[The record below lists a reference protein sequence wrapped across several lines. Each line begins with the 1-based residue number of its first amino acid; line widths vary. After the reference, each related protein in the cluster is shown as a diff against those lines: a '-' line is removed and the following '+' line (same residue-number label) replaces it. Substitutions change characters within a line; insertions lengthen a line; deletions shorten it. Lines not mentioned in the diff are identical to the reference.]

1 MRESGNKEPL
11 VSVIVP
17 IYNVV
22 DFINRG
28 IEFLFKQD
36 FTDFEVLLIDDG
48 STDGSGRICDFWAEK
63 KENIRVF
70 HKENEGAG
78 SARNVGILNAYGKY
92 LYFFDIDDEPDPE
105 LLSYNVRIMEE
116 KEVDYILFGFRVITP
131 SLNNLCDEI
140 RFDEKEICSNEDLRA
155 VYVDTFVLSRHGNGF
170 PWNKFYRRS
179 FLLKYN
185 LFFENQRIQQ
195 DEVFNLNLYFYLQK
209 AYISPKILYTYYI
222 YDKGNTRVRFIPDR
236 FDIYL
241 SVYDHFKSLKTYW
254 QLIDPRFDDYLYH
267 RFYYSVKQCLS
278 FNMFHQDC
286 TWTLEEKKK
295 ELYRIISNP
304 ITKEVFCYMKDHE
317 RFSLEGLLY
326 QSVYIS
332 GNLELLRVYISVL
345 SLLRRI
351 KNVIC

>member
-155 VYVDTFVLSRHGNGF
+155 VYVDTFVLS
-170 PWNKFYRRS
+170 
-179 FLLKYN
+179 
-185 LFFENQRIQQ
+185 
-195 DEVFNLNLYFYLQK
+195 
-209 AYISPKILYTYYI
+209 
-222 YDKGNTRVRFIPDR
+222 
-236 FDIYL
+236 
-241 SVYDHFKSLKTYW
+241 
-254 QLIDPRFDDYLYH
+254 
-267 RFYYSVKQCLS
+267 
-278 FNMFHQDC
+278 
-286 TWTLEEKKK
+286 
-295 ELYRIISNP
+295 
-304 ITKEVFCYMKDHE
+304 
-317 RFSLEGLLY
+317 
-326 QSVYIS
+326 
-332 GNLELLRVYISVL
+332 
-345 SLLRRI
+345 
-351 KNVIC
+351 

>member
-1 MRESGNKEPL
+1 MKESGNKEPL

-17 IYNVV
+17 IYNVA

-36 FTDFEVLLIDDG
+36 FTDFEVLLVDDG
-48 STDGSGRICDFWAEK
+48 STDESGRICDFWAEK

-70 HKENEGAG
+70 HKENGGAG

-92 LYFFDIDDEPDPE
+92 LYFFDIDDELDSE
-105 LLSYNVRIMEE
+105 LISYNVRIMEE
-116 KEVDYILFGFRVITP
+116 KVVDYILFGFRVITP

-140 RFDEKEICSNEDLRA
+140 RFEEKEIYSNEELRA
-155 VYVDTFVLSRHGNGF
+155 IYVDTFVLSRHGNGF

-185 LFFENQRIQQ
+185 LLFENQRIQQ

-209 AYISPKILYTYYI
+209 AYISPKVLYTYYI
-222 YDKGNTRVRFIPDR
+222 YDKSNTRVRFIPDR
-236 FDIYL
+236 FDIYV
-241 SVYDHFKSLKTYW
+241 SVYKHFNSLKAYW
-254 QLIDPRFDDYLYH
+254 HLIDPRFDDYLYR
-267 RFYYSVKQCLS
+267 RFYHSVKQCLS

-286 TWTLEEKKK
+286 IWTLGEKKK
-295 ELYRIISNP
+295 ELHRIISNP

-326 QSVYIS
+326 QSVYIN
-332 GNLELLRVYISVL
+332 GNLKLLRVYISVL

-351 KNVIC
+351 KNAIR

>member
-236 FDIYL
+236 FDTQVSDLDI
-241 SVYDHFKSLKTYW
+241 
-254 QLIDPRFDDYLYH
+254 
-267 RFYYSVKQCLS
+267 
-278 FNMFHQDC
+278 
-286 TWTLEEKKK
+286 KK
-295 ELYRIISNP
+295 
-304 ITKEVFCYMKDHE
+304 
-317 RFSLEGLLY
+317 
-326 QSVYIS
+326 
-332 GNLELLRVYISVL
+332 
-345 SLLRRI
+345 
-351 KNVIC
+351 